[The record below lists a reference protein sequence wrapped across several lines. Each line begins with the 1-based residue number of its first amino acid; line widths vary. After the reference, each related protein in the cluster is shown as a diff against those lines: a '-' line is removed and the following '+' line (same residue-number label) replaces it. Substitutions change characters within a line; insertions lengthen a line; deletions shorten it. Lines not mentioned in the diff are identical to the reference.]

1 MDLNIKTLAGEN
13 TGVLN
18 VADSVFSKD
27 YNEAL
32 VHQVVVAYM
41 AGARQGTKAQK
52 TRSEVSGGGAKPWRQ
67 KGTGRARAGT
77 IRSPI
82 WRKGGVTFAAKPRS
96 YDQKVN
102 RKMYRAAIQSI
113 LSELLRSDR
122 LLAVEGF
129 KLETPKTKE
138 FVQLLKQL
146 DVKEALIVVSPEEFT
161 EELYLASRNIKN
173 VAVVDSHE
181 INPVALMCF
190 DKVIMTQ
197 EAVKQVEERLV

>member
-1 MDLNIKTLAGEN
+1 MKTLAGDN
-13 TGVLN
+13 HSVLN
-18 VADSVFSKD
+18 VADSVFSRD

-32 VHQVVVAYM
+32 IHQVVVAYM
-41 AGARQGTKAQK
+41 AGSRQGTKAQK
-52 TRSEVSGGGAKPWRQ
+52 TRAEVSGGGSKPWRQ

-77 IRSPI
+77 IRSPL
-82 WRKGGVTFAAKPRS
+82 WRKGGVIFAAKPRN
-96 YDQKVN
+96 YEQKVN

-113 LSELLRSDR
+113 LSELLRAER
-122 LLAVEGF
+122 LLVIEGF
-129 KLETPKTKE
+129 KVETPKTKE
-138 FVQLLKQL
+138 FVQALKQL
-146 DVKEALIVVSPEEFT
+146 DIKEALIVVSPEEFT

-173 VAVVDSHE
+173 VAVVDSQE

>member
-1 MDLNIKTLAGEN
+1 MDLNIKTLAGDN
-13 TGVLN
+13 HSVLN
-18 VADSVFSKD
+18 VADSVFSRD

-32 VHQVVVAYM
+32 IHQVVVAYM
-41 AGARQGTKAQK
+41 AGSRQGTKAQK
-52 TRSEVSGGGAKPWRQ
+52 TRAEVSGGGSKPWRQ

-77 IRSPI
+77 IRSPL
-82 WRKGGVTFAAKPRS
+82 WRKGGVIFAAKPRN
-96 YDQKVN
+96 YEQKVN

-113 LSELLRSDR
+113 LSELLRAER
-122 LLAVEGF
+122 LLVIEGF
-129 KLETPKTKE
+129 KVETPKTKE
-138 FVQLLKQL
+138 FVQALKQL
-146 DVKEALIVVSPEEFT
+146 DIKEALIVVSPEEFT

-173 VAVVDSHE
+173 VAVVDSQE